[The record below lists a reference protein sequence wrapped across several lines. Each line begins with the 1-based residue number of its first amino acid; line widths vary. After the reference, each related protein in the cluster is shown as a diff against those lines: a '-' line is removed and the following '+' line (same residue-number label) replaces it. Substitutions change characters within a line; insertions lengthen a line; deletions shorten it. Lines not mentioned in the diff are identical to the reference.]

1 VLDRQAG
8 RDVVDAVPIVGWWRL
23 AAVVEDHASRRRVGG
38 RHDGRRGQGAVLDV
52 ARHAAPSAPALVPTT
67 IRAGSSRTGASTS
80 SAPYS
85 YAPRAPPP
93 DSTIPIVPSVASTL
107 SRPDRARG
115 RRPTGTHADRRRCLR
130 GFDPAIQRFVH
141 GGSPSAESHRCT
153 PRPGRRLP
161 SWPPSCINRGVAGAA
176 AGGIGTQSAG
186 LDDRRAR
193 RTSEHGLPQQQTKA
207 GVRRRAARTTPARP
221 VRACGRPAVRCSLAP
236 RCPRVEGLAGLIAI
250 REAGSDLDVFRCPY
264 FSTCESC
271 GRRSR
276 STHRRSACGRS

>member
-8 RDVVDAVPIVGWWRL
+8 RDVVDAAPIVGWWRL

-141 GGSPSAESHRCT
+141 GGSPCGKPQMHAETGSATSVMATVVHQPRRC
-153 PRPGRRLP
+153 RSG
-161 SWPPSCINRGVAGAA
+161 SWWYRHAERWV
-176 AGGIGTQSAG
+176 
-186 LDDRRAR
+186 
-193 RTSEHGLPQQQTKA
+193 
-207 GVRRRAARTTPARP
+207 
-221 VRACGRPAVRCSLAP
+221 GRPASAPDERTRTTATADESGRAPTGRLDHSCSSKAVVCDCRP
-236 RCPRVEGLAGLIAI
+236 FASAI
-250 REAGSDLDVFRCPY
+250 GPLQALG
-264 FSTCESC
+264 
-271 GRRSR
+271 GRRCCQS
-276 STHRRSACGRS
+276 S